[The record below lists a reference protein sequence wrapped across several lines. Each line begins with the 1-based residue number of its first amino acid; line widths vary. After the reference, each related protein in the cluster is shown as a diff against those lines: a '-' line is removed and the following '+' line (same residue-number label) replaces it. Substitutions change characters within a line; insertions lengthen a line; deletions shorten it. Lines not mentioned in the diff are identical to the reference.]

1 LDHILHRGIR
11 KIVPARHAVLVVL
24 ASAVL
29 LAGIYLLHAVN
40 ETPTVS
46 AAVPPR
52 HDSTPVSDES
62 TPASSPHL
70 TPRASQQPA
79 PEIAGDP
86 APGDDFDVTSGSAAN
101 PKLDAI
107 MDQANKAYD
116 RGEYED
122 AKAIAGKV
130 LAKLPKTVRML
141 RIMVSSACFEG
152 DSALAQEWYAQLPKP
167 DRLQMK
173 QRCDR
178 NGVTLTEPA
187 Q

>member
-1 LDHILHRGIR
+1 M
-11 KIVPARHAVLVVL
+11 PARHVVLVVL
-24 ASAVL
+24 AGAVL
-29 LAGIYLLHAVN
+29 LAGVYLVHAVN

-52 HDSTPVSDES
+52 HDSRSPSDES
-62 TPASSPHL
+62 TPTAPTPGVSSPHL
-70 TPRASQQPA
+70 AAHPAQPA
-79 PEIAGDP
+79 PTAPELAADP
-86 APGDDFDVTSGSAAN
+86 SDDVDLGSGSAAN

-116 RGEYED
+116 HGEYED
-122 AKAIAGKV
+122 AKVIAGKI
-130 LAKLPKTVRML
+130 LAKQPKNVRML

-152 DSALAQEWYAQLPKP
+152 DSALAQEWYVQLPKP

-178 NGVTLTEPA
+178 NGVALTEPA